1 MTWAKRLFIGAASVL
16 VVLAAVP
23 GFLLGTETGL
33 QIIKGALEK
42 TVPGLKIESLSGS
55 AFSLKADNLQY
66 DAPGLA
72 FHGNLSWDL
81 SVAKLLSRR
90 VALHD
95 FEISDAS
102 LLVRTQEMASS
113 ASTPPLEPTTQPTDK
128 AQTSQLKTPVA
139 VIVERVAI
147 KNLQADIDGNLV
159 NVGLLQ
165 TQAVWTQSRIDID
178 SVLLRDSSFQ
188 SAETPPSDESIG
200 SALKRTFSE
209 VIVPTIPAI
218 EIPLDLNL
226 KRFELSNFTI
236 KGNPDQTIDSVT
248 FALTAQNGAVALE
261 NIAAR
266 AMGAE
271 LTGAVTLGLDARH
284 EMTLDLSLSALVAR
298 EAIPTGVL
306 PTIAEPTTEEIEN
319 FYERLK
325 DVRAERLKAAQERR
339 AKRRAQG
346 IEPRKQVD
354 AKTLSREEKR
364 ELRRKAQARLKRR
377 IERWRDSVRGLLPK
391 PEPQPPVTVHLT
403 LSGQG
408 SLNDILSLSGRIE
421 NVPGVQ
427 GASFV
432 LTASPTKLG
441 LPLSAEIRADKVEI
455 SGAIVNAVDVNL
467 SGKAVDYALNA
478 TAKALYPVDEKHS
491 VTADIVIRGKGS
503 EVASHLTDFSILSN
517 VGRVQIDGQANW
529 EKNVRFAAALNL
541 SGLNTKEV
549 LPQTPLTVDGSFV
562 IWGERQN
569 GRWKAKLQDLTV
581 LGELRGQS
589 LALTGSVESHGN
601 GIVEAPE
608 LYFAVGNNTFEFS
621 GKADFAKDIPELDFK
636 TKIDAPDFGLV
647 DPNLLGSV
655 KGTLAVSGTTRLPV
669 INADLT
675 ARNIDYFGTTL
686 KRGHLTGRMRS
697 RDEVSGRL
705 TLQLTDFKT
714 QGVDMRKATIELRG
728 NELRHNLTVH
738 TEGTPV
744 SVDAKISGIYERM
757 LGNWAGALAELK
769 VITAYGPVTLE
780 KPMRLA
786 YVPDLNRANVS
797 KACLAHTH
805 ARLCLEN
812 DLKID
817 LTNRSDLRI
826 LIGLPKFDLAFIKQY
841 FPGRFVADGIIK
853 ANADVTLPAGL
864 SELPRGRVSVRAQD
878 ISTKYRMDLS
888 DLKVGFNYVQLTF
901 ANAKDSI
908 EGNWKINIKDNGDIE
923 GSLRMSDLFNS
934 RTVDGTLK
942 FVAVD
947 ATLINSFLSPGES
960 AEGQWFG
967 NLRFAGTLEEPL
979 IYGRTGLFNAKLD
992 STKLPFEMLP
1002 SDIKL
1007 TFNGNSSTLEGH
1019 LKTPQGEVALNGS
1032 ADWRT
1037 IGEGKAIVTT
1047 KGSNLRVTLPPDI
1060 EFDLT
1065 TDVTCEASSDL
1076 IKLDG
1081 AISIPWA
1088 KVSVSKLPAS
1098 AVDVSDDVVRLD
1110 RPRAKKKA
1118 AGKPIP
1124 IESNLR
1130 IHIGDDVRVEAM
1142 GLKARLTGNL
1152 NVIQDNGTLGL
1163 TGQISVPSGSFKA
1176 YGQDLLVRRG
1186 EFHFVGA
1193 VANPLL
1199 DLEAIRN
1206 PDRTADDVIAGIRV
1220 TGSVDSPQVAVFT
1233 DPAKSETEALSYLI
1247 RGEGLDPSGDSD
1259 NTMITSALINLG
1271 LSQGSH
1277 VFESLGDAVGISGLG
1292 FETEG
1297 VGDSSQLVVSGYVLP
1312 GLKVKYGVGIF
1323 DSLATLTLR
1332 YRVIPRLYVEAVS
1345 GVDQALDLL
1354 YSFEF

>member
-1 MTWAKRLFIGAASVL
+1 MRCGKRLLIGTASVL

-23 GFLLGTETGL
+23 GILLGTDTGL
-33 QIIKGALEK
+33 QIIKGTLEK

-66 DAPGLA
+66 TAPGLT
-72 FHGNLSWDL
+72 FRGNVSWSL
-81 SVAKLLSRR
+81 NASKLLSRR
-90 VALHD
+90 VDLNA
-95 FEISDAS
+95 FELSEATLRI
-102 LLVRTQEMASS
+102 RTQEMASS
-113 ASTPPLEPTTQPTDK
+113 ASTPVPKSPTQKLDK
-128 AQTSQLKTPVA
+128 TQTSRFKTPIA
-139 VIVERVAI
+139 VIVKRVAI

-200 SALKRTFSE
+200 SVLKRTFSE

-218 EIPLDLNL
+218 ELPLDLNL

-236 KGNPDQTIDSVT
+236 KGNPDQTVDSVT

-284 EMTLDLSLSALVAR
+284 EMTLDLNLSALVAR

-354 AKTLSREEKR
+354 AKTLTREEKR

-391 PEPQPPVTVHLT
+391 PEPQPPVTINLT

-408 SLNDILSLSGRIE
+408 SLNDTLSLSGRIE

-491 VTADIVIRGKGS
+491 VTADVVIRGKGS

-589 LALTGSVESHGN
+589 LALTGTVESHGN

-655 KGTLAVSGTTRLPV
+655 KGTLAVTGTTRLPV

-697 RDEVSGRL
+697 RDVVSGRL

-714 QGVDMRKATIELRG
+714 QGVDIRKATIELRG

-738 TEGTPV
+738 TEGTPI

-769 VITAYGPVTLE
+769 VKTAYGPVTLE

-864 SELPRGRVSVRAQD
+864 SELPRGRVTVRAQD

-888 DLKVGFNYVQLTF
+888 DLKVGFNSVHLSF

-908 EGNWKINIKDNGDIE
+908 EGNWKIDIKDNGDIE
-923 GSLRMSDLFNS
+923 GSLRMSDLFNT
-934 RTVDGTLK
+934 RTVDGALK

-947 ATLINSFLSPGES
+947 ATLVNSFLSPGES

-1163 TGQISVPSGSFKA
+1163 TGQISVPTGSFKA

-1206 PDRTADDVIAGIRV
+1206 PDRTADDVTAGIRV

>member
-1 MTWAKRLFIGAASVL
+1 MRWGKRLLIGTASVL

-23 GFLLGTETGL
+23 GILLGTDTGL
-33 QIIKGALEK
+33 QIIKGTLEK

-66 DAPGLA
+66 TAPGLT
-72 FHGNLSWDL
+72 FRGNVSWSL
-81 SVAKLLSRR
+81 NASKLLSRC
-90 VALHD
+90 VDLNA
-95 FEISDAS
+95 FELSEATLRI
-102 LLVRTQEMASS
+102 RTQEMASS
-113 ASTPPLEPTTQPTDK
+113 ASTPVPKSPTQKLDK
-128 AQTSQLKTPVA
+128 TQTSRFKTPIA
-139 VIVERVAI
+139 VIVKRVAI

-218 EIPLDLNL
+218 ELPLDLNL

-236 KGNPDQTIDSVT
+236 KGNPDQTVDSVT

-284 EMTLDLSLSALVAR
+284 EMTLDLNLSALVAR

-354 AKTLSREEKR
+354 AKTLTREEKR

-391 PEPQPPVTVHLT
+391 PEPQPPVTINLT

-408 SLNDILSLSGRIE
+408 SLNDTLSLSGRIE

-589 LALTGSVESHGN
+589 LALTGAVESHGN

-655 KGTLAVSGTTRLPV
+655 KGTLAVTGTTRLPV

-697 RDEVSGRL
+697 RDVVSGRL

-714 QGVDMRKATIELRG
+714 QGVDIRKATIELRG

-738 TEGTPV
+738 TEGTPI

-757 LGNWAGALAELK
+757 LGNWAGTLAELK
-769 VITAYGPVTLE
+769 VKTAYGPVTLE

-864 SELPRGRVSVRAQD
+864 SELPRGRVTVRAQD

-888 DLKVGFNYVQLTF
+888 DLKVGFNSVQLSF

-908 EGNWKINIKDNGDIE
+908 EGNWKIDIKDNGDIE
-923 GSLRMSDLFNS
+923 GSLRMSDLFNT
-934 RTVDGTLK
+934 RTVDGALK

-947 ATLINSFLSPGES
+947 ATLVNSFLSPGES

-1332 YRVIPRLYVEAVS
+1332 YRVIPKLYVEAVS

>member
-1 MTWAKRLFIGAASVL
+1 MRWGKRLLIGTASVL

-23 GFLLGTETGL
+23 GILLGTDTGL
-33 QIIKGALEK
+33 QIIKGTLEK
-42 TVPGLKIESLSGS
+42 TVPSLKIESLSGS

-66 DAPGLA
+66 TAPGLT
-72 FHGNLSWDL
+72 FRGNVSWSL
-81 SVAKLLSRR
+81 NASKLLSRR
-90 VALHD
+90 VDLNA
-95 FEISDAS
+95 FELSEATLRI
-102 LLVRTQEMASS
+102 RTQEMASS
-113 ASTPPLEPTTQPTDK
+113 ASTPVPKSPTQKLDK
-128 AQTSQLKTPVA
+128 TQTSRFKTPIA
-139 VIVERVAI
+139 VIVKRVAI

-218 EIPLDLNL
+218 ELPLDLNL

-236 KGNPDQTIDSVT
+236 KGNPDQTVDSVT

-284 EMTLDLSLSALVAR
+284 EMTLDLNLSALVAR

-354 AKTLSREEKR
+354 AKTLTREEKR

-391 PEPQPPVTVHLT
+391 PEPQPPVTINLT

-408 SLNDILSLSGRIE
+408 SLNDTLSLSGRIE

-427 GASFV
+427 AASFV

-491 VTADIVIRGKGS
+491 VTADVVIRGKGS

-589 LALTGSVESHGN
+589 LALTGAVESHGN

-621 GKADFAKDIPELDFK
+621 GKADFAKDVPELDFK

-655 KGTLAVSGTTRLPV
+655 KGTLAVTGTTRLPV

-697 RDEVSGRL
+697 RDVVSGRL

-714 QGVDMRKATIELRG
+714 QGVDIRKATIELRG

-738 TEGTPV
+738 TEGTPI

-769 VITAYGPVTLE
+769 VKTAYGPVTLE

-864 SELPRGRVSVRAQD
+864 SELPRGRVTVRAQD

-888 DLKVGFNYVQLTF
+888 DLKVGFNSVHLSF

-908 EGNWKINIKDNGDIE
+908 EGNWKIDIKDNGDIE
-923 GSLRMSDLFNS
+923 GSLRMSDLFNT

-947 ATLINSFLSPGES
+947 ATLVNSFLSPGES
-960 AEGQWFG
+960 AAGQWFG

-1081 AISIPWA
+1081 AIAIPWA

-1220 TGSVDSPQVAVFT
+1220 TGSVDSPQVAVFS